1 MAGSSEAYHS
11 AGLRWGTA
19 TSTSTKIGTL
29 SEVPLSVVSCSR
41 PFDYMP
47 AEALAE
53 ILSVG
58 KLVSRHVQV
67 EEGSGIVT

>member
-1 MAGSSEAYHS
+1 
-11 AGLRWGTA
+11 
-19 TSTSTKIGTL
+19 
-29 SEVPLSVVSCSR
+29 
-41 PFDYMP
+41 MP

-67 EEGSGIVT
+67 EEGSGIVA